1 VHDSVPVSDDE
12 VLWQFSMLLSWNNFG
27 SSLFFWRNSF

>member
-12 VLWQFSMLLSWNNFG
+12 VLWQFSMLLF
-27 SSLFFWRNSF
+27 LKQFRQFPIFLKK